1 MAVSPES
8 RRELVTGPFS
18 SAILTRSLSLCGSIS
33 TTHFHRL
40 TSKNLDLRFGYVPH
54 VAHTPSSVQDVPIAK
69 GMFAETEV
77 IPHAPKD
84 WRLFRTATPPIWR
97 SFLMTRKLILASL
110 FAAIALQQTGCCLL
124 RNVAYR
130 IRNCHRCYPGF
141 AGYGGHGGVPVEA
154 GGGPGYDVGGF
165 AAPSPV
171 FGGAAPG
178 CSSCYKAGGIVSP
191 IPGMAT
197 SNVQGAGPE
206 MHGQFSG
213 VPVFAAPPIASA
225 GPVIYPSSEIKPG
238 AK

>member
-1 MAVSPES
+1 
-8 RRELVTGPFS
+8 
-18 SAILTRSLSLCGSIS
+18 
-33 TTHFHRL
+33 
-40 TSKNLDLRFGYVPH
+40 
-54 VAHTPSSVQDVPIAK
+54 
-69 GMFAETEV
+69 MFAEPEV
-77 IPHAPKD
+77 NPHALRD
-84 WRLFRTATPPIWR
+84 GRLFCIATPPIWR

-130 IRNCHRCYPGF
+130 IRNCHRCYPAY
-141 AGYGGHGGVPVEA
+141 AGYSGHNAMPVEA
-154 GGGPGYDVGGF
+154 GVGPGYDVGGF

-191 IPGMAT
+191 IPGMAAGH
-197 SNVQGAGPE
+197 VQGVGPE

-213 VPVFAAPPIASA
+213 VPVFAAPPVAST